1 MLHRKSAH
9 GPFSV
14 QSASVLALG
23 WLAGRDL
30 SAAEIQ
36 LRLRRAGCPDDII
49 HRTIEHLRFT
59 RAIDDERVAMSR
71 ARVEARLRGRGRSR
85 VLLRLRSIGIDDETA
100 RRAVDAAFEELDQA
114 AMLDKALARRLKGAE
129 SLVRT
134 PAEYRR
140 VYDALVRQGFA
151 PTDVRR
157 ALDRRRASSTEFA
170 QNEAEPNDDGEA

>member
-71 ARVEARLRGRGRSR
+71 ARFESGVRGRGRDR
-85 VLLRLRSIGIDDETA
+85 VLLRLRSLGIDAETA
-100 RRAVDAAFEELDQA
+100 RRAVDAVFAEVDQA
-114 AMLDKALARRLKGAE
+114 GLLDRALDRRLRPSGG
-129 SLVRT
+129 LVRT

-140 VYDALVRQGFA
+140 FYAALVRQGFPPA
-151 PTDVRR
+151 DVRR
-157 ALDRRRASSTEFA
+157 ALDRRRGKTFDPPPDE
-170 QNEAEPNDDGEA
+170 EDRGG